1 MQKTRGS
8 GVLEVLGDKRLLK
21 PEQYA
26 ELTEQLYPLCPDWQI
41 LGAELVYRGWLTAYQ
56 MQQVLEGTGRTLF
69 LGSYVLLEPLG
80 EGGMGKVFRARNWK
94 LGKIVAVKVIR
105 HDQTAN
111 ESTVRRFR
119 REILALSRF
128 DHPNVVHAFDAG
140 VCGTMRFYAMDYIP
154 GIDLGRLVQRNGPLP
169 VPDACNYVA
178 QTAQALQ
185 HAHLLGLIHRDIKP
199 SNLLLCTE
207 SRSIK
212 VLDLGLARFRAD
224 DPEFSQVTRVG
235 ALVGTPDYISPEQV
249 QDSHG
254 ADIRSDLYSL
264 GCTFYYLLTGQGP
277 FEHEA
282 PIDKLFCHVREE
294 PTPVEALRPD
304 VPPEL
309 AAIIGRLM
317 AKNPADRFQEP
328 AELMSALAPL
338 LQSGSDIHPG
348 ALLRLGSDPDHTP
361 FPPGIGEKDLAPTQV
376 VSAEDLQI
384 LRSLPEEAP
393 AAPAPA
399 GPRRWIEPVRFGVAV
414 LIALGALLYLG
425 LSGHGPGA
433 WNHRGAKAAPA
444 PIVCPTDEGPAP
456 TPAQDAPKSG
466 SEPHG

>member
-1 MQKTRGS
+1 MPKTRGS
-8 GVLEVLGDKRLLK
+8 GVLAVLADKRLLK

-26 ELTEQLYPLCPDWQI
+26 ELTEQLYPVCPDWQI

-105 HDQTAN
+105 HDQVAN

-140 VCGTMRFYAMDYIP
+140 VCGSVRFYAMDYVP

-169 VPDACNYVA
+169 IPDACNYVA

-212 VLDLGLARFRAD
+212 LLDLGLARFRAG

-249 QDSHG
+249 QDSHA

-294 PTPVEALRPD
+294 PMPVEALRPD
-304 VPPEL
+304 LPPEL
-309 AAIIGRLM
+309 AAIIRRLM
-317 AKNPADRFQEP
+317 AKDPADRFQEP
-328 AELMSALAPL
+328 GELMNALTPL

-348 ALLRLGSDPDHTP
+348 ALLRLGTGLDHTP
-361 FPPGIGEKDLAPTQV
+361 FPPGLGEKELAPTQV
-376 VSAEDLQI
+376 VSAEDLQV
-384 LRSLPEEAP
+384 LRSVPEDAP
-393 AAPAPA
+393 AVPSPPR
-399 GPRRWIEPVRFGVAV
+399 PRRWVEPVRFGVAV
-414 LIALGALLYLG
+414 LIAVAALLYLG
-425 LSGHGPGA
+425 LSGHGPSA
-433 WNHRGAKAAPA
+433 WNHRHQEP
-444 PIVCPTDEGPAP
+444 P
-456 TPAQDAPKSG
+456 PAQSVQSTDGGPLPSTLPDLVKGDSQ
-466 SEPHG
+466 PRN

>member
-1 MQKTRGS
+1 
-8 GVLEVLGDKRLLK
+8 VLEVLAHKRLLK

-26 ELTEQLYPLCPDWQI
+26 ELTERLYPLCPDWQI
-41 LGAELVYRGWLTAYQ
+41 LGAELVYRGWLTPYQ
-56 MQQVLEGTGRTLF
+56 MQQVLDGTGRTLF

-94 LGKIVAVKVIR
+94 LGKVVAVKVIR
-105 HDQTAN
+105 HDQVAN

-119 REILALSRF
+119 REILALSRV
-128 DHPNVVHAFDAG
+128 DHPNIVHAFDAG
-140 VCGTMRFYAMDYIP
+140 VHGSVRFYAMDYVP
-154 GIDLGRLVQRNGPLP
+154 GMDLGRLVQKNGPLP
-169 VPDACNYVA
+169 IPDACNYVA
-178 QTAQALQ
+178 QAAQGLQ
-185 HAHLLGLIHRDIKP
+185 HAHVLGLIHRDIKP

-212 VLDLGLARFRAD
+212 LLDLGLARFRAG
-224 DPEFSQVTRVG
+224 DPAFSQVTRVG

-294 PTPVEALRPD
+294 PTPVENVRPD

-328 AELMSALAPL
+328 AELLHALAPL
-338 LQSGSDIHPG
+338 LQLGSDVHSG
-348 ALLRLGSDPDHTP
+348 ALLRMGRDPDHTP
-361 FPPGIGEKDLAPTQV
+361 FPPGIGEMELAPTQV
-376 VSAEDLQI
+376 VSAEDLQV
-384 LRSLPEEAP
+384 LRAPPEEAP
-393 AAPAPA
+393 VTPAPA
-399 GPRRWIEPVRFGVAV
+399 KARRWVEPVRFGVAV

-425 LSGHGPGA
+425 LSGHGPGS
-433 WNHRGAKAAPA
+433 WNHRAQKDVPTEC
-444 PIVCPTDEGPAP
+444 VQPTDEGAP
-456 TPAQDAPKSG
+456 PSTLPEAPKSG
-466 SEPHG
+466 GEPRG